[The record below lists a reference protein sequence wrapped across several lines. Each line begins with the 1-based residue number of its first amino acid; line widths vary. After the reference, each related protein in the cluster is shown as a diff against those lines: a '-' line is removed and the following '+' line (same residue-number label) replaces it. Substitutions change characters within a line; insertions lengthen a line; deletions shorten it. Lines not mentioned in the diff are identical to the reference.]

1 MNRPMPFYSSYTS
14 CGRLVNSLRALL
26 DSRGITSFKLSK
38 LSDISPTTTRRIYQD
53 EKYIPSP
60 DVLEKI
66 CLILEVQPGD
76 ILSITPTMDS
86 SVVVC
91 SGV

>member
-1 MNRPMPFYSSYTS
+1 MPYYSSYTS
-14 CGRLVNSLRALL
+14 CGQLINNLKFLL
-26 DSRGITSFKLSK
+26 DSKNLTSFKLSK
-38 LSDISPTTTRRIYQD
+38 ISELSPTTTRKIYQD

-66 CLILEVQPGD
+66 CIVLNVQPGD
-76 ILSITPTMDS
+76 ILSITPTIE
-86 SVVVC
+86 SVMVVC

>member
-1 MNRPMPFYSSYTS
+1 MPYYSSYTS
-14 CGRLVNSLRALL
+14 CGRLINNLKSLL
-26 DSRGITSFKLSK
+26 DSKNLTSFKLSK
-38 LSDISPTTTRRIYQD
+38 ISELSPTTTRKIYQD

-66 CLILEVQPGD
+66 CIVLNVQPGD
-76 ILSITPTMDS
+76 ILRITPTIE
-86 SVVVC
+86 SVMVVC

>member
-1 MNRPMPFYSSYTS
+1 MPYYSSYTS
-14 CGRLVNSLRALL
+14 CGRLINNLKSLL
-26 DSRGITSFKLSK
+26 DSKNLTSFKLSK
-38 LSDISPTTTRRIYQD
+38 ISELSPTTTRKIYQD

-66 CLILEVQPGD
+66 CIVLNVQPGD
-76 ILSITPTMDS
+76 ILSITPTME
-86 SVVVC
+86 SVMVVC

>member
-1 MNRPMPFYSSYTS
+1 MPYYSSYTS
-14 CGRLVNSLRALL
+14 CGRLINNLKSLL
-26 DSRGITSFKLSK
+26 DSKNLTSFKLSK
-38 LSDISPTTTRRIYQD
+38 ISELSPTTTRKIYQD

-66 CLILEVQPGD
+66 CIVLNVQPGD
-76 ILSITPTMDS
+76 ILSITPTIE
-86 SVVVC
+86 SVMVVC

>member
-1 MNRPMPFYSSYTS
+1 MPYYSSYTS
-14 CGRLVNSLRALL
+14 CGRLINNLKFLL
-26 DSRGITSFKLSK
+26 DSKNLTSFKLSK
-38 LSDISPTTTRRIYQD
+38 ISELSPTTTRKIYQD

-66 CLILEVQPGD
+66 CIVLNVQPGD
-76 ILSITPTMDS
+76 ILSITPTIE
-86 SVVVC
+86 SVMVVC

>member
-1 MNRPMPFYSSYTS
+1 MPYYSSYTS
-14 CGRLVNSLRALL
+14 CGRLINNLKSLL
-26 DSRGITSFKLSK
+26 DSKNLTSFKLSK
-38 LSDISPTTTRRIYQD
+38 ISELSPTTTRKIYQD

-66 CLILEVQPGD
+66 CIVLNVQPGD
-76 ILSITPTMDS
+76 ILSITPTIE
-86 SVVVC
+86 SVIVVC

>member
-1 MNRPMPFYSSYTS
+1 MPYYSAHTT
-14 CGRLVNSLRALL
+14 CGRLVNRLRDLIDARNL
-26 DSRGITSFKLSK
+26 SSFKLSR
-38 LSDISPTTTRRIYQD
+38 LSDVSPTTVRNIYHD
-53 EKYIPSP
+53 EHYIPSP

-66 CLILEVQPGD
+66 CLVLNVQPGD
-76 ILSITPTMDS
+76 ILSIAPTMDS

>member
-1 MNRPMPFYSSYTS
+1 MPYYSSYTS
-14 CGRLVNSLRALL
+14 CGRLINNLKTLL
-26 DSRGITSFKLSK
+26 DSKNLTSFKLSK
-38 LSDISPTTTRRIYQD
+38 ISELSPTTTRKIYQD

-66 CLILEVQPGD
+66 CIVLNVQPGD
-76 ILSITPTMDS
+76 ILSITPTIE
-86 SVVVC
+86 SVMVVC

>member
-1 MNRPMPFYSSYTS
+1 MPYYSSYTS
-14 CGRLVNSLRALL
+14 YGRLVNKLKELVDARNL
-26 DSRGITSFKLSK
+26 TSFKLSK
-38 LSDISPTTTRRIYQD
+38 LSDISPTTTRKIYQD

-86 SVVVC
+86 TAVVC